1 MNKTEVKTFF
11 TKPIG
16 DVFKI
21 NFENHNRVPQ
31 ESLYHYVIETL
42 REELDT
48 YTTKEV
54 VQLKNL

>member
-21 NFENHNRVPQ
+21 NFENHNRVPK
-31 ESLYHYVIETL
+31 LV
-42 REELDT
+42 
-48 YTTKEV
+48 TKTDEF
-54 VQLKNL
+54 KNAPERLMKFN